1 MDENKEQ
8 IIVPGL
14 YLVSTPIGNMEDI
27 TLRALNVLKKSDVI
41 LCEDTRRSGKL
52 LSYFQIKRKLLPYH
66 KFIEKKVSN
75 NIIDLIK
82 KNKVISLISDAG
94 TPTISDPGIV
104 LVNKCIEENL
114 SIYPIPGSS
123 AVTSAVSASGFSD
136 QYLFYGFLTK
146 KKNELKNILK
156 NLCNLNYSIVFFI
169 PASKINFYLSQ
180 FKPYFF
186 DRKIVIA
193 REMTKIHEEFIR
205 GKVESINNLSET
217 LKGELTI
224 VLSEKIKE
232 KNIKKE
238 INESVKID
246 IKKMLKKYSHK
257 DVVEFISKK
266 ENLPK
271 KMIYNFCLKLRKWN
285 EKKFY
290 NIIFFIFT

>member
-1 MDENKEQ
+1 MDKNKQ
-8 IIVPGL
+8 QTFSSGL

-27 TLRALNVLKKSDVI
+27 TFRALNVLKNSDIV

-52 LSYFQIKRKLLPYH
+52 LSHFQIKSKLLSYH
-66 KFIEKKVSN
+66 KFNERKVSYK
-75 NIIDLIK
+75 IIDSIK
-82 KNKVISLISDAG
+82 KNKVISLITDAG
-94 TPTISDPGIV
+94 TPTISDPGMI

-114 SIYPIPGSS
+114 SVYPIPGSS
-123 AVTSAVSASGFSD
+123 AATSAVSVSGFSD

-146 KKNELKNILK
+146 KENELENTLK
-156 NLCNLNYSIVFFI
+156 SLCNLDYSIVFFI
-169 PASKINFYLSQ
+169 PAPKINFYISQ
-180 FKPYFF
+180 FKQYFF

-205 GKVESINNLSET
+205 GKVESIKSLSEN
-217 LKGELTI
+217 LKGELTV

-238 INESVKID
+238 INESVKIE

-266 ENLPK
+266 ENLQK
-271 KMIYNFCLKLRKWN
+271 RIIYNYCLKL
-285 EKKFY
+285 KK
-290 NIIFFIFT
+290 

>member
-1 MDENKEQ
+1 MDKNKEQ
-8 IIVPGL
+8 IITPGL

-27 TLRALNVLKKSDVI
+27 TLRALNILKKSDVI

-114 SIYPIPGSS
+114 SVYPIPGSS
-123 AVTSAVSASGFSD
+123 AVTSAVSVSGFSD

-146 KKNELKNILK
+146 KENKLKNVLK
-156 NLCNLNYSIVFFI
+156 SLHNLDYSIVFFI
-169 PASKINFYLSQ
+169 PALKINFYISE
-180 FKPYFF
+180 FKKYFF
-186 DRKIVIA
+186 DRKIMIA
-193 REMTKIHEEFIR
+193 KEMTKIHEKFIR
-205 GKVESINNLSET
+205 SKVDSIKNLSKD
-217 LKGELTI
+217 LKGELTV
-224 VLSEKIKE
+224 VLSEKIK
-232 KNIKKE
+232 KKDIKKE
-238 INESVKID
+238 INESVKIE

-271 KMIYNFCLKLRKWN
+271 KIIYNLCLKLRK
-285 EKKFY
+285 
-290 NIIFFIFT
+290 